1 MDNNKQVAEE
11 IIKLREEIRVLV
23 EKKGSEQNSELAALV
38 SYMTDEREKTNK
50 VLAGLFERI
59 KRLEYRASVAKEEN
73 PIEVLRKK
81 GFEEIA
87 LSRLDSGIIDF
98 IQTKGLVCADDIK
111 DLMGYRGR
119 NAACTRLKRLC
130 DEGLLHR
137 IQLGHKVYYRFD
149 AGKAT
154 NALIISPPQ

>member
-1 MDNNKQVAEE
+1 MENNKQIAEE

-23 EKKGSEQNSELAALV
+23 EKKDTGQNSEVTALV
-38 SYMTDEREKTNK
+38 SYITDERERTNRL
-50 VLAGLFERI
+50 LAGLMERI
-59 KRLEYRASVAKEEN
+59 KRLEYKSSVKEEN
-73 PIEVLRKK
+73 PIEAMRKK

-87 LSRLDSGIIDF
+87 LSQLDARIIDF
-98 IQTKGLVCADDIK
+98 VQAKGLACADDIK
-111 DLMGYRGR
+111 DLMGYKGR
-119 NAACTRLKRLC
+119 NAACTRLKKLC
-130 DEGLLHR
+130 SEQLLQR